1 MIEAE
6 GNTKHLHSGYP
17 TDCLTNCKET
27 ERMVNARTVQ
37 QEKTELL
44 GETELLTDDESTAE
58 TELIEATAP
67 TTMM

>member
-1 MIEAE
+1 
-6 GNTKHLHSGYP
+6 
-17 TDCLTNCKET
+17 
-27 ERMVNARTVQ
+27 MVNARTVQ